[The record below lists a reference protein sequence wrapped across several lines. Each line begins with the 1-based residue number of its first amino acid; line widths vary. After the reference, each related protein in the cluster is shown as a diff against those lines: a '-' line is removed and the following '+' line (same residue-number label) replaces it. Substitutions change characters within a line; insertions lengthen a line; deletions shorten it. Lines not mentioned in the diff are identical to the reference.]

1 MISLIEFV
9 SICGVASITAAGA
22 SQGLQLLRRSRA
34 REGHSDREASV
45 PQEEPSGR
53 PAPGAW
59 HEPRY
64 GKRRAVDCR
73 IEYIIDKT
81 RHEGML
87 VDMSQRGW
95 RAQGRRP
102 VTKGTVMTVEILC
115 SDHAQRITIEEAV
128 VRWTDGLEFGVEVT
142 RISPDSAA
150 RLSEYLTLLCP
161 PEKPAPVYAL
171 SPFSYN

>member
-22 SQGLQLLRRSRA
+22 SQGLQFLRRTRGRQS
-34 REGHSDREASV
+34 EQEATV
-45 PQEEPSGR
+45 PEEELSGR

-64 GKRRAVDCR
+64 GKRHTVHCR
-73 IEYIIDKT
+73 IEYIVDQT

-95 RAQGRRP
+95 RAQGKHP
-102 VTKGTVMTVEILC
+102 IAKGTAMMVEILC
-115 SDHAQRITIEEAV
+115 SDTDQRITIEEAL
-128 VRWTDGLEFGVEVT
+128 VRWTDGLEFGVEVI
-142 RISPDSAA
+142 RISPESAA
-150 RLSEYLTLLCP
+150 TLSEYLTRLCP
-161 PEKPAPVYAL
+161 PEKPSRPYAL